1 MKLTKHLKKTMAM
14 ILAIIML
21 LVALPVTTAAAAEP
35 SSTLK
40 VTATS
45 NYFPTSQTTLK
56 SGQKYVTVTYYV
68 DSQKDL
74 LNCQWDLEYDPAV
87 LQFDSA
93 VNMNPAGDDLNLM
106 PQVDD
111 LVWNVI
117 TNDDGS
123 EAGIIK
129 ANATKLKLY
138 KFANKGKT
146 PFVTATFKVI
156 GTGETTVN
164 LYAYDITFSKLGS
177 YGMDDPDEE
186 DIVINFGE
194 INEEV
199 TQPKRESAV
208 YAGLFAKVLGDVDGN
223 GVLTIA
229 DATLI
234 QKYSASIISLTD
246 EQLALADM
254 NSDGAVNVNDATAI
268 QRALVNS

>member
-111 LVWNVI
+111 LVWNVL
-117 TNDDGS
+117 TNDDGL
-123 EAGIIK
+123 EAGKIL
-129 ANATKLKLY
+129 ANATKLNLY

-146 PFVTATFKVI
+146 PFVTATFKVK
-156 GTGETTVN
+156 GTGDTTVN
-164 LYAYDITFSKLGS
+164 LYAEIITFSKLGS
-177 YGMDDPDEE
+177 YGIEDPDEE
-186 DIVINFGE
+186 DIVVDIGE
-194 INEEV
+194 INENV

-208 YAGLFAKVLGDVDGN
+208 YAGLFAKVLGDVNGD
-223 GVLTIA
+223 GVLSVA

-234 QKYSASIISLTD
+234 QKHSASIIDFTD
-246 EQLALADM
+246 EQLATADM
-254 NSDGAVNVNDATAI
+254 NGDGAVNVNDATAI
-268 QRALVNS
+268 QRELVNS